1 MSKYDLTTV
10 DSNAY
15 CIMAYI
21 IAGMRREGFTKQQIK
36 EYQSKAMSSDYM
48 NLVSVSLD
56 YLDKLNENT
65 NS

>member
-1 MSKYDLTTV
+1 MAKYDLTTV
-10 DSNAY
+10 DSNAF
-15 CIMAYI
+15 CIMGYI
-21 IAGMRREGFTKQQIK
+21 IAGMRREGFTEQQIK